1 MKKFAAGVIVLAL
14 SAGPLMAGVPVC
26 GQPGTP
32 NCPSTVPEPA
42 TMALLAGGAVLLGA
56 TAWRRRKNR

>member
-1 MKKFAAGVIVLAL
+1 MKKFAAAVAVLAL
-14 SAGPLMAGVPVC
+14 SAGPLMAGVAPC
-26 GQPGTP
+26 GPGTSVA
-32 NCPSTVPEPA
+32 CPSPVPEPA

>member
-1 MKKFAAGVIVLAL
+1 MKKFAAAVAVLAL
-14 SAGPLMAGVPVC
+14 SAGPLMAGSLCGVACEEPGPV
-26 GQPGTP
+26 
-32 NCPSTVPEPA
+32 SVPEPT